1 MQPSRPSRPSRNSSI
16 APLDGTILPS
26 SIFVPAKKSPKD
38 TPEPVV
44 LPPQKHYTATYL
56 DADQLDRDNALLD
69 ASIKRQKTERRR
81 SVQIAGTLL
90 IFIGSASAV
99 SSIRFS
105 NPLLMVA
112 GGVIAAAGW
121 GALVRRAWSSELL
134 KYFLLCCIFFF
145 VGTVMIKVWSGVSVV
160 NLWLLFA
167 VISVTGSAF
176 AFLIDPRIQ
185 ELLD

>member
-1 MQPSRPSRPSRNSSI
+1 M
-16 APLDGTILPS
+16 PLDDTLSPS
-26 SIFVPAKKSPKD
+26 SIFVPRKKSPEAK
-38 TPEPVV
+38 PEPIV
-44 LPPQKHYTATYL
+44 LPPKTHYTATYI
-56 DADQLDRDNALLD
+56 DAGELDRDNALLD

-81 SVQIAGTLL
+81 SVQIAGVLL
-90 IFIGSASAV
+90 ILIGGVSVV
-99 SSIRFS
+99 SSIVFIH
-105 NPLLMVA
+105 PLLMVA
-112 GGVIAAAGW
+112 GCVITAAGW
-121 GALVRRAWSSELL
+121 GALIRRAWSSELL

-160 NLWLLFA
+160 DLWLLFA